1 VTTAVAAVA
10 TALLAGYHAHP
21 SGNMAGV
28 EARKR
33 LPGLFV
39 LCQNCGST
47 GSRSEAATSSDLFE
61 CKINGCIVENL
72 CLPPGSTPA
81 VFESFSECAVDGC
94 LGEGVIDCV
103 AAGGT
108 VIDTGPC
115 SRSNPQFTSR
125 TFAGPFPI
133 CP

>member
-1 VTTAVAAVA
+1 MPHTTTSLAISVALGVMFGGCY
-10 TALLAGYHAHP
+10 AGP
-21 SGNMAGV
+21 DDG
-28 EARKR
+28 AR
-33 LPGLFV
+33 
-39 LCQNCGST
+39 GST
-47 GSRSEAATSSDLFE
+47 GSRSEAVTTSDLFE
-61 CKINGCIVENL
+61 CKINGCIAENL

-103 AAGGT
+103 AEGGT

-115 SRSNPQFTSR
+115 STSNPQFTSR